1 MAKRQISKK
10 PGLIARLLNLFSPSD
25 EESQKA
31 RFLKGVNKELSKTKV
46 KFYKYGSGEALPQ
59 LAKFFFDVYKTV
71 GPAQPVFK
79 NTPIDSATLKVPA
92 NAVEAYKEAEGWKNF
107 KTIEALP

>member
-1 MAKRQISKK
+1 MAKKQIAKK

-59 LAKFFFDVYKTV
+59 LAE
-71 GPAQPVFK
+71 
-79 NTPIDSATLKVPA
+79 LLC
-92 NAVEAYKEAEGWKNF
+92 EKE
-107 KTIEALP
+107 